1 MTSERALE
9 KLLGIEKSGALE
21 RDEDR
26 KQGYLDMI
34 DVIRDYIGARYH
46 IATHEQTTAD
56 LVRSLERAAPE
67 QERVIVVAWFD
78 AADLVRYGGLRATA
92 VEARQTLDDA
102 RALIITTT
110 QLQDHARATLVAS
123 ERSSKEAA

>member
-1 MTSERALE
+1 
-9 KLLGIEKSGALE
+9 
-21 RDEDR
+21 
-26 KQGYLDMI
+26 MI

-78 AADLVRYGGLRATA
+78 AADLVRYGGLRAH
-92 VEARQTLDDA
+92 R
-102 RALIITTT
+102 RAS
-110 QLQDHARATLVAS
+110 AAPPRPSRATLVAS